1 MIQMLVLISLFL
13 IPAYIFRFS
22 IVGIPTNVFEIAVL
36 VTFIYFVV
44 SWIRNN
50 RQFPQK
56 YQKLKFGSIFA
67 YLLLLASFISIFVAD
82 DRTRALGIFKGW
94 FLVPIVLYFII
105 INTFDRAKIKYL
117 SIPLYFSLITI
128 SFWAVLQ
135 KLGVISTLFYQV
147 EDLGFADYLARF
159 RAFGPFE
166 SPNYLA
172 MFVVPMIFLSLPILE
187 LVRRRT
193 DQILILTTFIFPLY
207 ALYASHSLGGL
218 LAIGFATVSFLVFRL
233 AKEGKIQTR
242 EEKRKLL
249 TTILGLIIVAVIFS
263 IIFSSIS
270 QETYSRNIRMEIYR
284 YAGQLITTHPILGIG
299 PGEFQQAVESI
310 SKSNAGFQLYG
321 LSYALHPHNVYLA
334 FWLNLGIAGLL
345 FFLILLIYFFVKIG
359 RSAGGVFLTSTLCA
373 AMLAILVHGIVDTTY
388 FKNDLSAIFWLIL
401 AQSLIVGAKNGQP
414 SSQ

>member
-233 AKEGKIQTR
+233 AKEGKIQTQ

-249 TTILGLIIVAVIFS
+249 TTILG
-263 IIFSSIS
+263 
-270 QETYSRNIRMEIYR
+270 
-284 YAGQLITTHPILGIG
+284 
-299 PGEFQQAVESI
+299 
-310 SKSNAGFQLYG
+310 
-321 LSYALHPHNVYLA
+321 
-334 FWLNLGIAGLL
+334 
-345 FFLILLIYFFVKIG
+345 
-359 RSAGGVFLTSTLCA
+359 
-373 AMLAILVHGIVDTTY
+373 
-388 FKNDLSAIFWLIL
+388 
-401 AQSLIVGAKNGQP
+401 
-414 SSQ
+414 